1 MERLYEIENEYIKI
15 ILDID
20 IYPIIVIEKTIS
32 NFLDIAFAKMEKENN
47 KIIVKLVLNSE
58 QNTHNI
64 VGKFYNELLE
74 ESLRYN
80 IARETKNLRELIV
93 GRELYSTC
101 IEVDNVENEKETI
114 KVENESFSN
123 TEEKDYDIEEIA
135 VNWFE
140 KNTNKEEK

>member
-15 ILDID
+15 ILDVD

-47 KIIVKLVLNSE
+47 KIIVKLVLTSK
-58 QNTHNI
+58 QNTNNI

-93 GRELYSTC
+93 GRALYSTC

>member
-15 ILDID
+15 ILDVD

-32 NFLDIAFAKMEKENN
+32 NFLDIAFAKIEKENN

-58 QNTHNI
+58 QNTNNI

-74 ESLRYN
+74 ESLRHN
-80 IARETKNLRELIV
+80 IARETKDLRELIV
-93 GRELYSTC
+93 GRALYSTC

-140 KNTNKEEK
+140 KNTDKEEK

>member
-58 QNTHNI
+58 QNTNNI

-93 GRELYSTC
+93 GRALYSTC

>member
-15 ILDID
+15 ILDVD

-32 NFLDIAFAKMEKENN
+32 NLLDIAFAKIEKENN
-47 KIIVKLVLNSE
+47 KIIVKLVLTSK
-58 QNTHNI
+58 QNTNNI

-93 GRELYSTC
+93 GRALYSTC

>member
-15 ILDID
+15 ILDVD

-32 NFLDIAFAKMEKENN
+32 NFLDIAFAKIEKKNN
-47 KIIVKLVLNSE
+47 KIIVKLVLTSK
-58 QNTHNI
+58 QNTNNI

-93 GRELYSTC
+93 GRALYSTC

>member
-93 GRELYSTC
+93 GRALYSTC

>member
-15 ILDID
+15 ILDVD

-32 NFLDIAFAKMEKENN
+32 NFLDIAFAKIEKENN
-47 KIIVKLVLNSE
+47 KIIVKLVLTSK
-58 QNTHNI
+58 QNTNNI
-64 VGKFYNELLE
+64 VGNFYNELLE

-93 GRELYSTC
+93 GRALYSTC